1 MRAPH
6 AVGDRQAKMGSTLP
20 KLRTSHRLAAFVV
33 VIGMLAG
40 ARPGE
45 SSVFQQQH
53 LAVCGDSI
61 VDAGE
66 DCDDGNTVSGDGC
79 TALCGLEVTSNGCIG
94 PVTGLDNCVANDTGF
109 VAFEVLNLIDGC
121 TDPNDTFT
129 VELRGDVRTNAQAR
143 YDIGLWIN
151 LDGTDAISG
160 ATCHRQILVPISAD
174 PNDFPDPN
182 NIIGLYRD
190 LENTPT
196 IDICGDIEDSPTPE
210 KNFVDLPALTFPCID
225 TNGNGFADISG
236 CASWGQAKRTIDCRS
251 VLDAIPGTAS
261 KCRCDTFSLIDIP
274 VPSCGNGIVDPG
286 EQCDDGNNIDA
297 DGCEADCT
305 NPFCGNGI

>member
-79 TALCGLEVTSNGCIG
+79 TSLCGFESFSDGCVAAAAG
-94 PVTGLDNCVANDTGF
+94 VANCVANDTGF
-109 VAFEVLNLIDGC
+109 VSFTVLSVSDGC
-121 TDPNDTFT
+121 TDPSDTFT
-129 VELRGDVRTNAQAR
+129 AELRVEVVSTATTR
-143 YDIGLWIN
+143 YDIGLWLN
-151 LDGTDAISG
+151 LDGTNAING
-160 ATCHRQILVPISAD
+160 ALCHRQILVP
-174 PNDFPDPN
+174 
-182 NIIGLYRD
+182 
-190 LENTPT
+190 T
-196 IDICGDIEDSPTPE
+196 
-210 KNFVDLPALTFPCID
+210 
-225 TNGNGFADISG
+225 
-236 CASWGQAKRTIDCRS
+236 
-251 VLDAIPGTAS
+251 
-261 KCRCDTFSLIDIP
+261 
-274 VPSCGNGIVDPG
+274 
-286 EQCDDGNNIDA
+286 
-297 DGCEADCT
+297 
-305 NPFCGNGI
+305 